1 LRKTIFMGTTKIPP
15 SRTVEEIQRIL
26 GEYGA
31 SAIRVDYEKGE
42 IIGVS
47 FTVEIGG
54 NQIPFRL
61 PCRWRSIF
69 QAIKSDAENKQYS
82 PDFFE
87 EKEHQWEEDSRRIA
101 WRQILRWIEAQMA
114 LVETEMVK
122 TEEVFMPYLIL
133 DKGQT
138 LFERF
143 QENGWQFQ
151 LEHKGKK

>member
-1 LRKTIFMGTTKIPP
+1 MGTTKIAP
-15 SRTVEEIQRIL
+15 SRTVGEIQKIL

-54 NQIPFRL
+54 NQVPFRL
-61 PCRWRSIF
+61 PCRWKALFI
-69 QAIKSDAENKQYS
+69 AIKNSYDGKRHES
-82 PDFFE
+82 EFFE
-87 EKEHQWEEDSRRIA
+87 KRIPEWEEMAKRIA

-151 LEHKGKK
+151 LEHKNK